1 MVQSAQRNKKKDLLM
16 KFIGLSLTLC
26 IALAASANENDMKH
40 RPKSFPVAG
49 GRAVFVD
56 FTEANYEITYDLNQK

>member
-1 MVQSAQRNKKKDLLM
+1 M